1 MKKSILS
8 FVGGAIFGLMTLS
21 LSSCGNGDNALE
33 QIVNSDPVV
42 AFTLQKVLET
52 NSVFVVKFKLNN
64 ENCSVTIKNTGDG
77 FVIQS
82 CEGVDPDL
90 FKFGL
95 TGDKKLLVLTKLVEA
110 EGDDAEFQ
118 MFFNPQDNSFYIIDG
133 LREVGVDPT
142 EFDGKV
148 SVNGI
153 EGTLTDECP
162 DKATIQLWRDKIVDG
177 PCRAGTRSL
186 AIVPGIFDPTVC
198 EDDHEFE
205 EDNNELIIRYKNG
218 ETWQKVVNRFSISK
232 FVDIL
237 CAEDEK
243 VFVFIKE
250 RVSTYDD
257 GVYELRYDNVQKVL
271 PGHKVGVKDVEDYF
285 GEAYGEAFTR
295 DYPAIG
301 SVICY
306 E

>member
-8 FVGGAIFGLMTLS
+8 FVGGAIFGLVTLS

-82 CEGVDPDL
+82 CEGVDLDL

-162 DKATIQLWRDKIVDG
+162 DKATIQLGYKENFE
-177 PCRAGTRSL
+177 CRAGTRNAGPSYPVEGYRL
-186 AIVPGIFDPTVC
+186 VG
-198 EDDHEFE
+198 
-205 EDNNELIIRYKNG
+205 ELVVRYKAG
-218 ETWQKVVNRFSISK
+218 ETWQSVIDRYTNSVFNFLLKKGGDPADQNIEVSKDVSSEFSEYPGQRDFK
-232 FVDIL
+232 
-237 CAEDEK
+237 
-243 VFVFIKE
+243 
-250 RVSTYDD
+250 
-257 GVYELRYDNVQKVL
+257 LRYDMETKVL
-271 PGHKVGVKDVEDYF
+271 PSHVVGMKDDVALSTEF
-285 GEAYGEAFTR
+285 K
-295 DYPAIG
+295 YPAL
-301 SVICY
+301 CDY
-306 E
+306 NQE